1 VTSVV
6 THVPFLVRAD
16 QRRPRAPRCRH
27 LLGPEKI
34 TAVYVQE
41 SLLADCLDPL
51 DRAVLAFARSHP
63 RRCDDALTRPA
74 LGLSAT
80 AYYQR
85 LLALL
90 DRVEAVVTEPALVDR
105 LRAERDHRR
114 QARRGGG

>member
-1 VTSVV
+1 VV
-6 THVPFLVRAD
+6 DGRSD
-16 QRRPRAPRCRH
+16 H

-51 DRAVLAFARSHP
+51 DRAMAFARSHP

-80 AYYQR
+80 AYNQR